1 MTAIKAM
8 LAAAALATAGAALAA
23 EPITPAAPAGTVYR
37 LSPDEIAQIDPKPLA
52 QDPKLA
58 YDPLFDR
65 SLFAPGEAVRTD
77 RRPHGEVG
85 AFVGTGGARG
95 IYGTTT
101 VPVGE
106 NGSASFSFENSNY
119 GDRRY
124 RRR

>member
-8 LAAAALATAGAALAA
+8 VAAVALMAAGTASAQ
-23 EPITPAAPAGTVYR
+23 EPAGTVYR
-37 LSPDEIAQIDPKPLA
+37 LSPDEIARIDPRPAA

-65 SLFAPGEAVRTD
+65 SLFAPGDEVRTD

-85 AFVGTGGARG
+85 AFVGSGGARG

>member
-1 MTAIKAM
+1 MTVIRAM
-8 LAAAALATAGAALAA
+8 LAAAALATAGAAVAA
-23 EPITPAAPAGTVYR
+23 EPITPAATAGTVYR

-95 IYGTTT
+95 VYGTTT